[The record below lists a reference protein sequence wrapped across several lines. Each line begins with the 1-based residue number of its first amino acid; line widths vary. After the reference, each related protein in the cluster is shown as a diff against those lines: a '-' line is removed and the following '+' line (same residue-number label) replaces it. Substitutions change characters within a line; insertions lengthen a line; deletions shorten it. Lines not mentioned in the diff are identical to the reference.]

1 MPSTPICSPSSML
14 IFCFMDTFRRGKVI
28 SLLPHGECGTMEQ
41 SELTPCA
48 IPYFCR
54 FCGKRIKTMA

>member
-1 MPSTPICSPSSML
+1 ML

-41 SELTPCA
+41 SELTPSA